1 MDAVSEVLIARA
13 DKGDGLSNM
22 LGASAFA
29 HIALTT
35 LFVLLPTWWFG
46 ASNKPPETVMQIS
59 LGGPITENQGGF
71 TTLGGRAI
79 QQAVPQ
85 EPKKP
90 VEPVRPPAAVT
101 PEMTVPTKLPP
112 RTTTPNK
119 VEAKDPKSTRPTKG
133 AEVQKGSSVAET
145 GAKGMGFNGLS
156 GGAGGASGML
166 EVANFCCPEWLAQM
180 ASTIRSNWN
189 SKLGAEGRTHLRFVV
204 QRDGRITDITVEQ
217 SSGVEFMDSYA
228 KRALILSKLQPLPP
242 AYDNQSLAVHLY
254 FDYTR

>member
-1 MDAVSEVLIARA
+1 MDAVSEVLIGRA
-13 DKGDGLSNM
+13 EKGDGLSSM

-29 HIALTT
+29 HFALVT

-46 ASNKPPETVMQIS
+46 ADNKPPETVMQIS
-59 LGGPITENQGGF
+59 LGGPITEDKGG
-71 TTLGGRAI
+71 TTTMGGRAI
-79 QQAVPQ
+79 QQAVPV
-85 EPKKP
+85 EAKKP

-112 RTTTPNK
+112 RQTTPNK

-145 GAKGMGFNGLS
+145 GGKGMGFGLS
-156 GGAGGASGML
+156 GGAGGTSGML
-166 EVANFCCPEWLAQM
+166 EVANFCCPEYLAQM
-180 ASTIRSNWN
+180 ASTIKSNWN
-189 SKLGAEGRTHLRFVV
+189 SQLGAVGRTHLRFVI

-228 KRALILSKLQPLPP
+228 RRALILSKLQPLPA
-242 AYDNQSLAVHLY
+242 AYDQPALAVHLY
-254 FDYTR
+254 FDYSR